1 MSTARNVLGTPLKP
15 CSTQPMTGFYR
26 NGCCDT
32 GLDDVGLHTVC
43 IRATADF
50 LAFSKAVGND
60 LSTPMPMYLFPG
72 LKPGDQ
78 WCLCAERWKQALEA
92 DMAPPV
98 ILESTH
104 ITTLEFVDL
113 DDLKRY
119 ALDAPAEA

>member
-1 MSTARNVLGTPLKP
+1 MSTARNVLGTPLKS
-15 CSTQPMTGFYR
+15 CSTQPLTGFYR

-32 GLDDVGLHTVC
+32 GLDDTGLHTVC

-60 LSTPMPMYLFPG
+60 LSTPMPLYMFPG

-78 WCLCAERWKQALEA
+78 WCLCAERWKQALDA

-98 ILESTH
+98 ILEATH

-113 DDLKRY
+113 EDLKRY
-119 ALDAPAEA
+119 ALDAPTEA

>member
-1 MSTARNVLGTPLKP
+1 MSTARNVLGTPLKS
-15 CSTQPMTGFYR
+15 CSTQPLTGFYR

-50 LAFSKAVGND
+50 LAFSQAVGND
-60 LSTPMPMYLFPG
+60 LSTPMPMYAFPG

-78 WCLCAERWKQALEA
+78 WCLCAERWKQALDA

-98 ILESTH
+98 ILEATH

-113 DDLKRY
+113 EDLKRY

>member
-1 MSTARNVLGTPLKP
+1 MSTARNVLGTPLKS
-15 CSTQPMTGFYR
+15 CSTQPLTGFYR

-50 LAFSKAVGND
+50 LAFSQAVGND
-60 LSTPMPMYLFPG
+60 LSTPMPMYGFPG

-78 WCLCAERWKQALEA
+78 WCLCAERWKQALDA

-98 ILESTH
+98 ILEATH

-113 DDLKRY
+113 EDLKRY